1 MRATVH
7 TANKIQHRFRLRRER
22 RTPCSA
28 FGTRQRV
35 ERTHWQPGKS
45 NMNTL
50 PVRTLRRPKRFLPR
64 LGGCI
69 LLLLV
74 QTWSQRALQAQP
86 GEASQESY
94 DAESVKAGGTLFG
107 ERCSVC
113 HGIDGRGSA
122 RGPAL
127 TSGLVVNRGSD
138 EEVAQVIRQGVPNSS
153 MPPFVLP
160 DAEIRQLVA
169 FIRSLSTNAARLSVP
184 GDTDSGKRIFFG
196 KGRCSECHMIRGE
209 GGLLGPDL
217 SNLGNERTLAEIR
230 ESVLTPGLREEMKY
244 RTVTIV
250 TQKGDRIT
258 GTLRNRDNFSLQT
271 MDANGKLHSFLS
283 SELREVLLEEKSA
296 MPDNYEKVLTAAE
309 LQDLLAFL
317 SRQSVGN

>member
-1 MRATVH
+1 
-7 TANKIQHRFRLRRER
+7 
-22 RTPCSA
+22 
-28 FGTRQRV
+28 
-35 ERTHWQPGKS
+35 
-45 NMNTL
+45 MNTL
-50 PVRTLRRPKRFLPR
+50 RVRTLRRTKNCLPR
-64 LGGCI
+64 LGVCI
-69 LLLLV
+69 LSMLV
-74 QTWSQRALQAQP
+74 QTWSQPALQAQR
-86 GEASQESY
+86 GQASQEAY
-94 DAESVKAGGTLFG
+94 DAKSVKAGSTLFG
-107 ERCSVC
+107 ESCSVC

-153 MPPFVLP
+153 MPPFALP
-160 DAEIRQLVA
+160 DAEIRQLVV
-169 FIRSLSTNAARLSVP
+169 FIRSLSTKAARLSVP

-217 SNLGNERTLAEIR
+217 SNLGDERTVAEIR
-230 ESVLTPGLREEMKY
+230 ESVLTPRLREDVKY
-244 RTVTIV
+244 RAVTIV

-271 MDANGKLHSFLS
+271 MDVNGKLHSFLS
-283 SELREVLLEEKSA
+283 SELREVVLEEKSV
-296 MPDNYEKVLTAAE
+296 MPDNYEKVLTVAE

-317 SRQSVGN
+317 SRQTVDND